1 MNNFYEFQLTEL
13 NGQPFDSARVQG
25 KVVLIVNVASQ
36 CGFTK
41 QYAGLEKLFRSYPE
55 RLMILGFP
63 CNQFGAQESGS
74 AEQIREFCTLNYEVS
89 FPIMA
94 KCEVNGP
101 DAHPLYQWLKQQKT
115 GLLGT
120 EAIKWNFT
128 KFLLDQRGN
137 VIARYAPQTSPEELV
152 SDIEQLLV

>member
-13 NGQPFDSARVQG
+13 NGQPFDGARVQG

-41 QYAGLEKLFRSYPE
+41 QYAGLEKLFRNYPE

-74 AEQIREFCTLNYEVS
+74 AEQIREFCSLNYEVS

-94 KCEVNGP
+94 KCAVNGP
-101 DAHPLYQWLKQQKT
+101 DAHPLYQWLKQQKP

-128 KFLLDQRGN
+128 KFLLDQHGH

-152 SDIEQLLV
+152 SDIEQLLA